1 MWMSILLYAIVIY
14 MVFNILRN
22 SKVQKRRQV
31 LVECVNSIKEKDIFF
46 EKVNAIIAANG
57 EDTNLLNKAYVIKLW
72 GMAYHSEYEEFDD
85 TLELLNVDALLTAKK
100 NNKVSIGQNEDSFF
114 YLYLGIPNILYRD
127 HREDLLDLMI
137 EKMQPVNSVLSNQL
151 VYALSV
157 EVNKF
162 YKKEDDLGAAFYQK
176 LLDGNYAEYSYAKS
190 MIGLYKSIANATAA
204 RIYLDQ
210 NDTAKYQETEGLLK
224 DFSLNGVG
232 SRWLET
238 LNIVLPEDSSGKEIA
253 EDAMDDTVDE
263 DDDHE
268 TFQITKESTK
278 KADVIDAEVVK
289 EEEKKEDHE

>member
-22 SKVQKRRQV
+22 SKAQKRRQV
-31 LVECVNSIKEKDIFF
+31 LVECVNSIKERDMFF

-72 GMAYHSEYEEFDD
+72 GMAYHSEYEEFGA
-85 TLELLNVDALLTAKK
+85 TLELLNVDALLTTKK
-100 NNKVSIGQNEDSFF
+100 NNQVSIGQNEDSFF

-137 EKMQPVNSVLSNQL
+137 EKMQGVNSVLSSQL

-162 YKKEDDLGAAFYQK
+162 YKKEDDLGVAFYQK

-224 DFSLNGVG
+224 DFNLNGVG

-238 LNIVLPEDSSGKEIA
+238 LNIVLPEDSQVKEIT
-253 EDAMDDTVDE
+253 EDVKGDTADE

-268 TFQITKESTK
+268 TFQITNESAK
-278 KADVIDAEVVK
+278 KADIIDAEVVK
-289 EEEKKEDHE
+289 EEEKKEDQE